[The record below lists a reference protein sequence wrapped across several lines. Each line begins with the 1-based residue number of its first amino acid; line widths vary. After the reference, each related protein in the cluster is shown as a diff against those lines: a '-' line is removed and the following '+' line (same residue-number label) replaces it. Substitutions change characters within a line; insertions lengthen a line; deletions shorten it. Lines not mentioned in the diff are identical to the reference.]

1 MERMEPMGHRAQRA
15 IAEGEPDLIPASLS
29 ERTAARA
36 EAVLSGQTGGV
47 KKVLPFI
54 GPAFIA
60 AVAYVDPGNFAT
72 NIQSGAA
79 FGYRLLW
86 VVLMANLMAMLF
98 QTLSSKLGIVTGKN
112 LPELCREHFG
122 RQAIYGMWGLSE
134 VAAMATDLA
143 EFLGASLGLYLLFHI
158 PLLYA
163 TGVTGLVTYGVLMLE
178 RYGFRPFEMVIGA
191 LVAVIALCYLV
202 ETVLAR
208 PHLGLVAYHT
218 VVPWL
223 GGQESVLLA
232 VGIVGATVMP
242 HVVYLHSGLTQNRVR
257 PRSLAEARRIL
268 RFNKVDVILAMTVAG
283 LINMAMLYMAG
294 AVFHHGHAGIADI
307 TTAYRTLTPL
317 LGGGAAAVFLISLLS
332 SGFSSSAVGT
342 MAGQMIMQGFVGF
355 SIPVWIRRLVTMVP
369 TVVIVALGVNP
380 TETLVVSQVILS
392 LVLPIPLVAL
402 TRFTNRRDI
411 MGAMV
416 NTPLTA
422 WLMMVC
428 TAVIMLMNALLLWQI
443 AGMPLPARL

>member
-1 MERMEPMGHRAQRA
+1 MPYMEQLS
-15 IAEGEPDLIPASLS
+15 DLNLPASRASLS
-29 ERTAARA
+29 GRTTAQA
-36 EAVLSGQTGGV
+36 EAALNGRVGGIR
-47 KKVLPFI
+47 KILPFV

-60 AVAYVDPGNFAT
+60 AVAYIDPGNFAT

-98 QTLSSKLGIVTGKN
+98 QTLSAKLGIVTGKN

-122 RQAIYGMWGLSE
+122 RRSVLAMWAFSE

-178 RYGFRPFEMVIGA
+178 RYGFRPLELVIGG
-191 LVAVIALCYLV
+191 LVGVIALSYLV
-202 ETVLAR
+202 ETFLSR
-208 PHLGLVAYHT
+208 PNMGLVAYHS

-223 GGQESVLLA
+223 GGQEAVLLT

-257 PRSLAEARRIL
+257 PRTLAEARRIF
-268 RFNKVDVILAMTVAG
+268 RFNKVDVMAAMGVAG

-317 LGGGAAAVFLISLLS
+317 LGGAAAGVFLISLLA

-355 SIPVWIRRLVTMVP
+355 TIPVWLRRLITMAP

-380 TETLVVSQVILS
+380 TATLVISQVILS

-402 TRFTNRRDI
+402 TRFTNRPDI

-416 NTPLTA
+416 NTKLTA
-422 WLMMVC
+422 RLMILC
-428 TAVIMLMNALLLWQI
+428 TGLIVLLNLVLLWQTF
-443 AGMPLPARL
+443 GLPLPLAV

>member
-1 MERMEPMGHRAQRA
+1 MEQLSDVR
-15 IAEGEPDLIPASLS
+15 PAHPPTSLS
-29 ERTAARA
+29 GRTARQA
-36 EAVLSGQTGGV
+36 EAALAGRTGGIQRV
-47 KKVLPFI
+47 IPFV

-60 AVAYVDPGNFAT
+60 AVAYIDPGNFAT

-98 QTLSSKLGIVTGKN
+98 QTLSAKLGIVTGKN

-122 RQAIYGMWGLSE
+122 RRSVLAMWGVSE

-163 TGVTGLVTYGVLMLE
+163 TGVTGVVTYAVLMLE
-178 RYGFRPFEMVIGA
+178 RYGFRPLEMVIGG
-191 LVAVIALCYLV
+191 LVGVIALCYLV
-202 ETVLAR
+202 ETFLAHPNLR
-208 PHLGLVAYHT
+208 LVAYHSL
-218 VVPWL
+218 VPWV
-223 GGQESVLLA
+223 GGPSAVLLT

-242 HVVYLHSGLTQNRVR
+242 HVVYLHSGLTQNRIR
-257 PRSLAEARRIL
+257 PKTLGEALRIF
-268 RFNKVDVILAMTVAG
+268 RFTKVDVVLAMGIAG

-307 TTAYRTLTPL
+307 TTAYRTLSPL
-317 LGGGAAAVFLISLLS
+317 LGGAAAAVFLISLLA

-355 SIPVWIRRLVTMVP
+355 TIPVSLRRLVTMAP

-380 TETLVVSQVILS
+380 TATLVISQVILS

-402 TRFTNRRDI
+402 TRFTNRRDV

-416 NTPLTA
+416 NSPLVA
-422 WLMMVC
+422 RLMVLC
-428 TAVIMLMNALLLWQI
+428 TAIIILLNLVLI
-443 AGMPLPARL
+443 LETLGVPLPLPH

>member
-1 MERMEPMGHRAQRA
+1 MEQLS
-15 IAEGEPDLIPASLS
+15 DLTDAHTSLS
-29 ERTAARA
+29 GRTAIQA
-36 EAVLSGQTGGV
+36 EAALSGRLTGIRQ
-47 KKVLPFI
+47 VLPFV

-60 AVAYVDPGNFAT
+60 AVAYIDPGNFAT

-86 VVLMANLMAMLF
+86 VVVMANLMALLF
-98 QTLSSKLGIVTGKN
+98 QTLSAKLGIVTGKN

-122 RQAIYGMWGLSE
+122 HRSVLAMWGFSE
-134 VAAMATDLA
+134 IAAMATDLA

-163 TGVTGLVTYGVLMLE
+163 TGVTGIVTYGVLLLE
-178 RYGFRPFEMVIGA
+178 RYGFRPLEMVIGG
-191 LVAVIALCYLV
+191 LVGVIALSYLI
-202 ETVLAR
+202 ETFLSH
-208 PHLGLVAYHT
+208 PNMGLVGYHA

-223 GGQESVLLA
+223 GGQTSVLLA

-257 PRSLAEARRIL
+257 PRSLSEARRIF
-268 RFNKVDVILAMTVAG
+268 RFNKVDVILAMGIAG

-317 LGGGAAAVFLISLLS
+317 LGGAAAAVFLISLLA

-342 MAGQMIMQGFVGF
+342 MAGQLIMQGFVGF
-355 SIPVWIRRLVTMVP
+355 SIPVWIRRVVTMVP
-369 TVVIVALGVNP
+369 TVVIVALGINP
-380 TETLVVSQVILS
+380 TATLVMSQVILS

-402 TRFTNRRDI
+402 TRFTNRKDI
-411 MGAMV
+411 MGEMV
-416 NTPLTA
+416 NSALTGR
-422 WLMMVC
+422 LMILC
-428 TAVIMLMNALLLWQI
+428 TGLIVLMNVVLVWQTF
-443 AGMPLPARL
+443 GLPLPATL